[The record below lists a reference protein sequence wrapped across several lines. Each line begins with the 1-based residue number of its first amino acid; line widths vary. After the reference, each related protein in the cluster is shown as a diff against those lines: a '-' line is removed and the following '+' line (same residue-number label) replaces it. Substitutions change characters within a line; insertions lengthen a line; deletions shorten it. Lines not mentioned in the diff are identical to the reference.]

1 MSGWLEYTEG
11 DAEVVWLLCEHLVR
25 DDGRVLGGITRFYA
39 DGPTYAWSCRAPW
52 RLGPCSP
59 VGVDHP
65 TGWQCD

>member
-1 MSGWLEYTEG
+1 
-11 DAEVVWLLCEHLVR
+11 
-25 DDGRVLGGITRFYA
+25 VLGGITRFYA